1 MKTNLLKNPL
11 GKKLSPQAAQ
21 QLMALAALLILYVY
35 FAIFGTRFLSPGDR
49 KSTRL
54 NSSHW

>member
-21 QLMALAALLILYVY
+21 QLMALAALLILYVLPKIGR
-35 FAIFGTRFLSPGDR
+35 ASCRER
-49 KSTRL
+49 V
-54 NSSHW
+54 